1 MVRRTPVARELTFAF
16 PGDINTLTGGYLYDK
31 QIIGG
36 LRELGWD
43 VQALSLDASFP
54 WPSEAVRRSSANALS
69 SVQASSLLV
78 VDGLALGA
86 LGAQASAIASA
97 RPYVALVHH
106 PLALESGLS
115 PDQAESLF
123 LSEYEALRYAD
134 QVIVTSPTTATTVQE
149 QFHVPRDKIH
159 VVLPGIDRG
168 PMKPIPRSADEPL
181 RLLSVGAIV
190 PRKAFD
196 VLISALA
203 QVKAL
208 PWRLTIVG
216 DDTRAPETSA
226 QLRCLIQTSG
236 LSDRVKLTGSV
247 QPEEL
252 SARYADA
259 DAFVSASRYEGYGM
273 ALAEAL
279 AWGLPIIATTG
290 GAVVQTV
297 PPQTGLLVAPD
308 SPEIL
313 AQAIQRLLVDD
324 EKRNAMATAAREHA
338 DSLPSWNQS
347 ARRFAAALTSG
358 HTQ

>member
-1 MVRRTPVARELTFAF
+1 VARELTFAF

-31 QIIGG
+31 RVIGG
-36 LRELGWD
+36 LRELGWN

-54 WPSEAVRRSSANALS
+54 WPSEVVRQTSAIALS
-69 SVQASSLLV
+69 KVKTSNLLV

-86 LGAQASAIASA
+86 LGAQANAIAA
-97 RPYVALVHH
+97 TRPYVALVHH

-115 PDQAESLF
+115 PEQAESLF
-123 LSEYEALRYAD
+123 LSEYEALRHAD
-134 QVIVTSPTTATTVQE
+134 QVIVTSPTTATTVKE
-149 QFHVPRDKIH
+149 QFHVPREKIH
-159 VVLPGIDRG
+159 VVLPGIDRS
-168 PMKPIPRSADEPL
+168 PLKPIPRPASEPL

-203 QVKAL
+203 QLRAL

-226 QLRCLIQTSG
+226 QLRALIKTSG
-236 LSDRVKLTGSV
+236 LSDRVRLTGSV

-252 SARYADA
+252 SACYADA

-297 PPQTGLLVAPD
+297 PAQTGLLVAPD

-313 AQAIQRLLVDD
+313 AQAIERLLTDN
-324 EKRNAMATAAREHA
+324 EKRNAMAAAAREHA
-338 DSLPSWNQS
+338 DSLPTWRQS
-347 ARRFAAALTSG
+347 AQRFANALTSG